1 MRIQL
6 ILLLLGAS
14 FWGSSQIIKPIEW
27 RQSISVSDDQA
38 TAQIIFNAAIE
49 SD

>member
-14 FWGSSQIIKPIEW
+14 FWSSSQIIKPIEW

-38 TAQIIFNAAIE
+38 TARNYF
-49 SD
+49 